1 MYREKQPKIW
11 LDNVKRNLDVSKIN
25 MREEVDLAENR
36 SYLQATFCTFVIST
50 DVIEEMKDEKPLFW
64 LFVVACLNS
73 QAPFPQIDITKAI
86 MIVWR
91 VRGKVISLFCAVLC
105 RLSGVIHSCSFVY
118 VGAVYIVCLFT
129 WLPQFLFLYLFLL
142 TYLLHYPF
150 L

>member
-64 LFVVACLNS
+64 LFIVACL
-73 QAPFPQIDITKAI
+73 
-86 MIVWR
+86 
-91 VRGKVISLFCAVLC
+91 
-105 RLSGVIHSCSFVY
+105 
-118 VGAVYIVCLFT
+118 
-129 WLPQFLFLYLFLL
+129 
-142 TYLLHYPF
+142 
-150 L
+150 